1 MVKSTPGQKKCA
13 ICRDHPADKTNSHI
27 IPNFFLT
34 MVSSVDGSY
43 RRGKELLYTI
53 GDSTTKAHLGSE
65 VLEYEWSDSFDHMS
79 EERIEELK
87 KNAGSEDFIFC
98 SRCERR
104 LGEYLESPWH
114 DHMFKG
120 RKISPET
127 AYFFWVS
134 VLWRISFFEGLT
146 LKLPHHIEE
155 SLRKRLLGFI
165 LAKES
170 KSSVTHLI
178 EKPPFY
184 YKVLYCKD
192 YSKNHP
198 GFVYYEYDK
207 KSNCATLLLGD
218 VVACFAFAPKYSFQK
233 CCFYGLEKA
242 ILEAPLN
249 NGTEP
254 EKYLCVNSSAIDNAS
269 EPIVHYL
276 QKSRLETDRDNINKM
291 WGLVRKHLLPGLP
304 THPDNGFIAI
314 VINHLYDED
323 VKNGERITHE
333 FFVKCFR
340 QGLEEY
346 YKIPFKRSL

>member
-1 MVKSTPGQKKCA
+1 M
-13 ICRDHPADKTNSHI
+13 
-27 IPNFFLT
+27 
-34 MVSSVDGSY
+34 
-43 RRGKELLYTI
+43 
-53 GDSTTKAHLGSE
+53 
-65 VLEYEWSDSFDHMS
+65 
-79 EERIEELK
+79 
-87 KNAGSEDFIFC
+87 
-98 SRCERR
+98 
-104 LGEYLESPWH
+104 
-114 DHMFKG
+114 
-120 RKISPET
+120 
-127 AYFFWVS
+127 
-134 VLWRISFFEGLT
+134 
-146 LKLPHHIEE
+146 
-155 SLRKRLLGFI
+155 
-165 LAKES
+165 
-170 KSSVTHLI
+170 
-178 EKPPFY
+178 
-184 YKVLYCKD
+184 
-192 YSKNHP
+192 
-198 GFVYYEYDK
+198 YYEYDK

-242 ILEAPLN
+242 ILEVPLN

-291 WGLVRKHLLPGLP
+291 WGGLVRKHLLPGLP

-346 YKIPFKRSL
+346 YKIPFKRSLLVTDTRNPQRLSLCPFCFAVKVVSLQC